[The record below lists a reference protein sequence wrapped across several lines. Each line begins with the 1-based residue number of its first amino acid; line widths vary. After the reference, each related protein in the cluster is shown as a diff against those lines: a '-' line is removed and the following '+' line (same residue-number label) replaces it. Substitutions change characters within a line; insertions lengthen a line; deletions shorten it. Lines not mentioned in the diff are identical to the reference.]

1 MAFQSLPRVRSLLA
15 NACAEEEL
23 TSRFSTTVERIS
35 RQSVFL
41 MVGVDALLVV
51 VRDLHAAVVADGELL
66 VVVHAGV
73 HVLLRASLDELAA
86 GEGRLVA
93 TGGGTVLRE
102 HNRAVLRA
110 RGFVVY
116 LRASIAQQM
125 ARLARDRKRP
135 LLQGPD
141 KRQKLEQLAREREP
155 LYLEVADFE
164 AGGADLTPNH
174 AAQRLAVEL
183 EQRWQR
189 APATQPA

>member
-1 MAFQSLPRVRSLLA
+1 MNPASNLFLVGPMGAGKSTIGRRLADHFRLAFVDLDQEIEARTGATVALIF
-15 NACAEEEL
+15 EL
-23 TSRFSTTVERIS
+23 EGEARF
-35 RQSVFL
+35 
-41 MVGVDALLVV
+41 
-51 VRDLHAAVVADGELL
+51 RDRESAV
-66 VVVHAGV
+66 
-73 HVLLRASLDELAA
+73 LDELAS

>member
-1 MAFQSLPRVRSLLA
+1 MRFCTERSPGEFAAMVTAPVHKGVINEAGKSTIGRRLADHFRLAFVDLDQEIEARTGATVALIF
-15 NACAEEEL
+15 EL
-23 TSRFSTTVERIS
+23 EGEARF
-35 RQSVFL
+35 
-41 MVGVDALLVV
+41 
-51 VRDLHAAVVADGELL
+51 RDRESAV
-66 VVVHAGV
+66 
-73 HVLLRASLDELAA
+73 LDELAS

-141 KRQKLEQLAREREP
+141 KHCRFRIA
-155 LYLEVADFE
+155 
-164 AGGADLTPNH
+164 
-174 AAQRLAVEL
+174 
-183 EQRWQR
+183 
-189 APATQPA
+189 